1 MAGQNWHNK
10 SPEEVAALLQTD
22 LEHGLEEEEAAA
34 RFSKWGP
41 NELPEKKPVTPLTI
55 FLRQFNDF
63 MIWVLLFAV
72 VLSGV
77 WLGEAIDAIAILAI
91 IVLNAVLGFVQEYR
105 AELAMAGLREL
116 AAPGARVIRSG
127 HEKAVKAKELVP
139 GDIVVLEAGD
149 IVPADARLVQIANLM
164 ANEAALTGESAP
176 VAKDT
181 EVIAGEDLPLGELT
195 NKVYLGTIIVAGRGK
210 AIVAATGEDT
220 EMGKIAEMLQTTP
233 VEKTPLQIQ
242 LRQVG
247 KRIAILCLIIAAV
260 VVFAGVIRGY
270 QIAIMLLAGVS
281 LAVAAIPEGLPA
293 VVTVALALGV
303 QSMARKNA
311 ILRRLHAV
319 ETLGSTTVICTDK
332 TGTLTQNEIA
342 VKLFYWDRRLVP
354 FSRLQSGEGSPPPV
368 IQLSVMGLLCNDAR
382 FGKERKPLG
391 DPTEV
396 ALLVAG
402 EKLGFEKKELEKENP
417 REGEISFDS
426 HRKRM
431 TTINRPGGAWLVNDG
446 RGPERPPY
454 LVITKGAPEIVL
466 ERCTHLLDEAG
477 KSLELTPAERAHLL
491 EINSDMAG
499 KAYRTLAV
507 AYRKLEVLP
516 IEIFPDAIESGLTF
530 AGLVGMTDP
539 VREEV
544 YGALKLCKNAH
555 IEVAMVT
562 GDHLRTAQA
571 VAKEI
576 GLWEEGDEIMDGV
589 ELERISEEEL
599 SKHVERIRVYARV
612 APLHKVKIVNAFKSR
627 GHIVAMTGDGIND
640 APAIRRADIGVAMG
654 VLGTDVTKQASDM
667 VLADDNFATIVAAVR
682 EGRLVYDNIKKFVL
696 FLLSCNMSEVLTMF
710 LAMTVGLPLP
720 LLPIQILWVNLVT
733 DGLPALALGM
743 DPPEADLMKR
753 PPREPSEEILAPN
766 RQAQIFWQGVLMTIG
781 ALGSF
786 TVSLFLF
793 GSSLPQA
800 RTIVFTTLV
809 ITQLLHSLDFRSAR
823 ETVFSR
829 HSLENR
835 FLILALAASV
845 ILQLN
850 VIYFAPLQP
859 IFHTTF
865 LGAREWAVIIAS
877 AVLPL
882 ILIDRIKIMLSRR
895 GLRI

>member
-10 SPEEVAALLQTD
+10 SLEEVATTLQTD
-22 LEHGLEEEEAAA
+22 LEHGLDEQESVE
-34 RFSKWGP
+34 RFAKWGP
-41 NELPEKKPVTPLTI
+41 NELPEKKAVTPLSI

-63 MIWVLLFAV
+63 MIWVLFFAV
-72 VLSGV
+72 ILSGV
-77 WLGEAIDAIAILAI
+77 WLGETVDAVAILAI

-105 AELAMAGLREL
+105 AELAMAALKEL

-127 HEKAVKAKELVP
+127 HEKGIKARELVP

-149 IVPADARLVQIANLM
+149 IVPADARLAEVANLM
-164 ANEAALTGESAP
+164 ANEASLTGESAP

-181 EVIAGEDLPLGELT
+181 EVIGGEDLPLGELT
-195 NKVYLGTIIVAGRGK
+195 NKVYLGTTIVAGRGK
-210 AIVAATGEDT
+210 AIVVATGKDT
-220 EMGKIAEMLQTTP
+220 EMGAIAEILQTTP
-233 VEKTPLQIQ
+233 LEKTPLQVQ
-242 LRQVG
+242 LKQVG
-247 KRIAILCLIIAAV
+247 KRIAVLCLIVAAI
-260 VVFAGVIRGY
+260 VVFAGVMRGY
-270 QIAIMLLAGVS
+270 PVAIMLLAGVS

-303 QSMARKNA
+303 QSMARRNA

-332 TGTLTQNEIA
+332 TGTLTQNEMK

-354 FSRLQSGEGSPPPV
+354 VSRLLSEEVAPV
-368 IQLSVMGLLCNDAR
+368 AARLAVMGLLCNDAR
-382 FGKERKPLG
+382 FGKEKKPLG

-396 ALLVAG
+396 ALLVIG
-402 EKLGFEKKELEKENP
+402 EKMGFDKKELEKTNP
-417 REGEISFDS
+417 REAEIPFDS

-431 TTINRPGGAWLVNDG
+431 TTVNRLSGDWLAEERKGAKESAHV
-446 RGPERPPY
+446 
-454 LVITKGAPEIVL
+454 VITKGAPEIVL
-466 ERCTHLLDEAG
+466 EKCTHVVDQAG
-477 KSLELTPAERAHLL
+477 RPLELTPEERKHLL
-491 EINSDMAG
+491 EINADMAG
-499 KAYRTLAV
+499 KAYRTLGLG
-507 AYRKLEVLP
+507 YRVLDVLP
-516 IEIFPDAIESGLTF
+516 AEISPEIIESGLIF

-544 YGALKLCKNAH
+544 YEAIRLCKNAH
-555 IEVAMVT
+555 IEVVMVT
-562 GDHLRTAQA
+562 GDHVRTAEA

-576 GLWEEGDEIMDGV
+576 GLWEEGAEIMDGV
-589 ELERISEEEL
+589 ELESVSEEEL
-599 SKHVERIRVYARV
+599 SKRVERIRVYARV

-627 GHIVAMTGDGIND
+627 GHVVAMTGDGIND
-640 APAIRRADIGVAMG
+640 APAIKRADIGIAMG

-667 VLADDNFATIVAAVR
+667 VLADDNFATIVSAVK

-753 PPREPSEEILAPN
+753 PPREPSEEILAAN

-786 TVSLFLF
+786 AISLFVL

-809 ITQLLHSLDFRSAR
+809 IAQLLHSLNFRSAR
-823 ETVFSR
+823 ETVFSG
-829 HSLENR
+829 HSLGNR
-835 FLILALAASV
+835 FLVLALLASV
-845 ILQLN
+845 ALQLN
-850 VIYFAPLQP
+850 VIYFVPLQP
-859 IFHTTF
+859 IFHTAF
-865 LGAREWAVIIAS
+865 LGLTEWAVIMAS
-877 AVLPL
+877 ALLPL
-882 ILIDRIKIMLSRR
+882 FFVDRIKVLLSRR